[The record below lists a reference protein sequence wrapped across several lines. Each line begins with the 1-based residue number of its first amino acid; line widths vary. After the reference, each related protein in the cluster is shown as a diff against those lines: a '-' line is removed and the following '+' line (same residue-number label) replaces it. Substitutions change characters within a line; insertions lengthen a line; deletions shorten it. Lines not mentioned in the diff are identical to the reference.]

1 MKSLATELIE
11 RRAALII
18 QARSIAQ
25 NGVDEKRDLTEGEQ
39 TAFDGLVAQANELEA
54 RAKAISDGEKAAHEL
69 DESFRSVTGAYP
81 GQPTAAGCPSLLVS
95 RDNITKH
102 AEALHEGRVFGV
114 VEEARALVQVN
125 PAASSALGGPQAW
138 AQVGPREPM
147 HLIRF
152 AGIPVQTLTGVAAVM
167 PTFTLPAST
176 AGVNE
181 STAHGEYDTV
191 VDLPLTA
198 LRYGRWTSVSAAAS
212 QFDNLNGIANL
223 HSVGIAKDLDKK
235 VIGDIQTAAGAPVAY
250 AADIAGNVRESL
262 LTVAANVLATPEHL
276 VIVGTPADIALLGDT
291 TPANG
296 PDVGSV
302 AVRFNGAR
310 MYATGEANAGQV
322 TIFAPSAFLVFMSQL
337 QSASTIDPKD
347 GSNSFGSWLHS
358 TGAGQGLTGSAQA
371 VEVVDES

>member
-250 AADIAGNVRESL
+250 AADIAGNVRE
-262 LTVAANVLATPEHL
+262 LAHRRGERARHTRTPRHRRH
-276 VIVGTPADIALLGDT
+276 PADIALLGDT

-337 QSASTIDPKD
+337 QGASTIDPKD